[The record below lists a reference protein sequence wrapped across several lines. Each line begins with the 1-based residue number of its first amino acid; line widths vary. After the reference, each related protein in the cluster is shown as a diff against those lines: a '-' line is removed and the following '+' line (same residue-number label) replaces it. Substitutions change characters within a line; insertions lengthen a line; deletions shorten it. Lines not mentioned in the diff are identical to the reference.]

1 MRIAITGKIGSGKTE
16 VCNILKRNGYKVFSA
31 DEIYNELISN
41 NADFVLEISEKL
53 GINPIKNGDKILLDK
68 KSVSQNIFN
77 DQSKRT
83 LLNKITHEKV
93 MQKLLSITYGDGTY
107 FCEIPLL
114 ADITNPELY
123 FNEVWLVKRDLTKQ
137 VNSLEKRDGIDK
149 EFALKKINSQKEYVI
164 NSKIKHTVIY
174 NDEDLPSLEKQVL
187 TLCEKYQK

>member
-16 VCNILKRNGYKVFSA
+16 VCNILKSCGYKVFSA
-31 DEIYNELISN
+31 DEIYNELITN
-41 NADFVLEISEKL
+41 NSDFVIEISEKL
-53 GINPIKNGDKILLDK
+53 GINPIKSGNKILLNK
-68 KSVSQNIFN
+68 KSVSQVIFN
-77 DQSKRT
+77 DQTKRI

-93 MQKLLSITYGDGTY
+93 MQKLLGLTCGDEIY

-114 ADITNPELY
+114 ADLTNPELY
-123 FNEVWLVKRDLTKQ
+123 FNEVWVIKRNLSNQLK
-137 VNSLEKRDGIDK
+137 SIEKRDGIDR

-174 NDEDLPSLEKQVL
+174 NDEDLPSLKKQVL

>member
-16 VCNILKRNGYKVFSA
+16 VCNILKRNGCKVFSA
-31 DEIYNELISN
+31 DEIYNELILN

-68 KSVSQNIFN
+68 KSVSKIIFN

-93 MQKLLSITYGDGTY
+93 MQKLLSLTYGDEVY

-114 ADITNPELY
+114 ADITNPEL
-123 FNEVWLVKRDLTKQ
+123 
-137 VNSLEKRDGIDK
+137 
-149 EFALKKINSQKEYVI
+149 
-164 NSKIKHTVIY
+164 
-174 NDEDLPSLEKQVL
+174 
-187 TLCEKYQK
+187 